1 MQEETLFITFEGI
14 EGCGKTTQVER
25 LSKTLSRYHLPHVV
39 TLEPGGTEVGRQIRR
54 ILLDAGNKGLAP
66 LTELMLYE
74 ADRAQHIEEIVRPA
88 LEQGT
93 WILCDRFFDATVA
106 YQGGA
111 RGQDRQLIDFLND
124 NVTGGIKP
132 DRTFLLDCP
141 VETGLS
147 RAIARNR
154 TARDKGQDRFERE
167 EKAFHSAVRE
177 AYLELA
183 RIDRE
188 RFIVIDAASS
198 RDDIEKEI
206 FHHVRSMLP
215 E

>member
-1 MQEETLFITFEGI
+1 MFITFEGI

-39 TLEPGGTEVGRQIRR
+39 TLEPGGTEVGRHIRR

-88 LEQGT
+88 LERGT

-111 RGQDRQLIDFLND
+111 RSQDRQLIDFLND
-124 NVTGGIKP
+124 KVTGGIKP

-154 TARDKGQDRFERE
+154 TAHDKGQDRFERE
-167 EKAFHSAVRE
+167 ETAFHRAVRE
-177 AYLELA
+177 TYLELA
-183 RIDRE
+183 RRDKE
-188 RFIVIDAASS
+188 RFIVIDAAAS

-215 E
+215 K